1 MCSEDSNEQTAC
13 VIYQHHPQI
22 IKIGSALVQF
32 MQINWNKPLDLLEKE
47 SMSVLNPKPEPLPK
61 PPPPPPDMLI
71 SLKLLSSLPE
81 PIDCID
87 IDPNP
92 PLSPLP
98 FSICRIYNKNSNN
111 GWLNTRGN
119 RQKIRTEAITGLW
132 NIPCFCQ
139 SH

>member
-47 SMSVLNPKPEPLPK
+47 SKSVLNPKPEPLPK

-98 FSICRIYNKNSNN
+98 FSICRIHNKNSIMDDLTQ
-111 GWLNTRGN
+111 GETD
-119 RQKIRTEAITGLW
+119 KK
-132 NIPCFCQ
+132 
-139 SH
+139 